1 MFYKLKRK
9 IYYLLTETNAEVA
22 FQAELF
28 LKENS
33 SWIMKNSVKYA
44 LCLVKMNIDQMTN
57 RSKIREVIPGIN
69 SLSRLVKRQ
78 RVYQISGLIAK
89 TNILILDLFDLLFI
103 RVNLD
108 NGKKAYIL
116 NEYVKKVIAVA
127 KNENIKIIGIG
138 SEYVSDRKTRELLK
152 KYDILLDEVRTPKLH
167 KKKTLMKA
175 LLREINSNEKALSN
189 VYPCLVLSSD
199 FENTIK
205 VVREK
210 YGHAIYYRSIDRM
223 MDMVIGG
230 KVNSEFGNIH
240 RVITGLEIFNG
251 EMSHSRIFECA
262 YILFAPILY
271 TMMENINLQKG
282 DRQVIILGDEENIFS
297 SVYRCFY
304 GEVKNIPWS
313 SLVANIPKTKEEWNN
328 LLRDCP
334 ALEALPADRV
344 GYAMGFSVKLEKIRN
359 CQEEFISLALANI
372 KEDREAIVS
381 YVKRAL
387 SGKDKILLVDSVGE
401 EKGLSSFI
409 EIATELGVDVEVISV
424 LEYLYEDK
432 ESIREYKKLFS
443 LAVPYMIGIYG
454 EEFGFAYPQNGILK
468 KKQIIEGAVIKYIQQ
483 LKRIKKQYKG
493 IKIPTK
499 EDAKAISH
507 VSPSCFRNMTDGG
520 RIV

>member
-1 MFYKLKRK
+1 MFYQVKRK

-22 FQAELF
+22 FQADLF
-28 LKENS
+28 LKDNS
-33 SWIMKNSVKYA
+33 DWIMKNPVKYA
-44 LCLVKMNIDQMTN
+44 LCLVKMNIDQMMN
-57 RSKIREVIPGIN
+57 RSKIREVTPGIN
-69 SLSRLVKRQ
+69 SLSRLAKRQ

-127 KNENIKIIGIG
+127 KSENIRIIGIG

-152 KYDILLDEVRTPKLH
+152 KYGIELDEVRTPKFH
-167 KKKTLMKA
+167 KKKALMKT
-175 LLREINSNEKALSN
+175 LLREINSNEQEMLN

-210 YGHAIYYRSIDRM
+210 YGHAIYYRSIERM
-223 MDMVIGG
+223 MDMVIGD

-240 RVITGLEIFNG
+240 RAITGLEIFNG

-262 YILFAPILY
+262 YMLFAPVLY
-271 TMMENINLQKG
+271 TMMENINFQKG

-297 SVYRCFY
+297 SLYQCFY
-304 GEVKNIPWS
+304 GEAKNIPWS
-313 SLVANIPKTKEEWNN
+313 SLVANIPETEEEWDS

-334 ALEALPADRV
+334 ALEVLSADRV
-344 GYAMGFSVKLEKIRN
+344 GYAMGFSAELDKISD
-359 CQEEFISLALANI
+359 CQEEFISLALSNR
-372 KEDREAIVS
+372 KEDRKAIVS

-387 SGKDKILLVDSVGE
+387 SGKDKILLVDSIGE
-401 EKGLSSFI
+401 EKGLASFM
-409 EIATELGVDVEVISV
+409 EIAAELEVDVEVVSI
-424 LEYLYEDK
+424 LEYLYED
-432 ESIREYKKLFS
+432 EEIIREYKKLFS
-443 LAVPYMIGIYG
+443 LAVPYMIGIY
-454 EEFGFAYPQNGILK
+454 EEGFGFAYPQNDILK

-483 LKRIKKQYKG
+483 LKEIKNQYKK
-493 IKIPTK
+493 IKIATK
-499 EDAKAISH
+499 EDTKVISH
-507 VSPSCFRNMTDGG
+507 VDPSCFRNMTDGG